1 MDLSQ
6 FEGLLGTLD
15 LPKLR
20 SYQLLINSAI
30 QNVLSGNN
38 SVSGGSYLSA
48 KSNVRSVHDTIEL
61 HENFI
66 DTTERELLMGELLS
80 LGFTL
85 KTKTKSDKVQNK
97 FISSLPE
104 PYSWPSKKG
113 PVINHPL
120 DMNSFG
126 SIKSIMDQINQKFGC
141 KMNSVLV
148 SCYASGI
155 VNTGLHK
162 DDEKSLDPNQP
173 ICVLSI
179 GAIRQVEWVAVDK
192 PSKYAADLTI
202 NPADSSLYIMK
213 AGCQDDFLHRVR
225 RDKRVKSWR
234 ISLSFRCSVPEESV
248 VADNVAVDSTSSSAP
263 RTPPSAPRTP
273 PAITQTHAAPSAST
287 PNLANGPQGFSPF
300 PNHSTLGSFNS
311 QNERVCL
318 ILGSS
323 ITKNVSGELLSRRSR
338 TVINLSESGANI
350 FDLTKVVNEFYSE
363 NPCVVHKVDKIV
375 INIGTNDIKWLNGR
389 KVSVFKKFR
398 VPMSNFIKDLKFL
411 FPNALIIFTTVLPIR
426 ALYDYT
432 AMTVNHFNHLL
443 YQVCN
448 EFGCIFYD
456 CFLDFLAPDQRDYNS
471 SLFRDKWHLN
481 DNGLRLLCRSIKDC
495 IYGKLFNSRA
505 KSRSS
510 SSFYNFY

>member
-6 FEGLLGTLD
+6 FEGFLGTMD
-15 LPKLR
+15 LSKLR
-20 SYQLLINSAI
+20 SYQSLINVAI

-38 SVSGGSYLSA
+38 SVSGGSYMSA
-48 KSNVRSVHDTIEL
+48 KSNVRSIHDTIEL

-66 DTTERELLMGELLS
+66 DTTERDILMSELLS
-80 LGFTL
+80 LGFTM

-120 DMNSFG
+120 DMNSF
-126 SIKSIMDQINQKFGC
+126 SFIKSIMNQINQKFGC

-173 ICVLSI
+173 ICVLSL

-192 PSKYAADLTI
+192 PSKYAADLII
-202 NPADSSLYIMK
+202 NPPDSSLYIMK
-213 AGCQDDFLHRVR
+213 AGCQEDFLHRVR

-234 ISLSFRCSVPEESV
+234 ISLSFRCSVPEENAA
-248 VADNVAVDSTSSSAP
+248 VAEHEAVDSTSSSG
-263 RTPPSAPRTP
+263 APRTP
-273 PAITQTHAAPSAST
+273 PAKVQTRAAPSAST
-287 PNLANGPQGFSPF
+287 PNLANAPQGFSPF
-300 PNHSTLGSFNS
+300 PDHSYSGSFNS

-323 ITKNVSGELLSRRSR
+323 ITKNVSGELLSRKSR

-350 FDLTKVVNEFYSE
+350 YDLTKVVNEFYSE

-398 VPMSNFIKDLKFL
+398 VPFSNFIKDLKFL

-432 AMTVNHFNHLL
+432 AMTVNHFNLLL

-456 CFLDFLAPDQRDYNS
+456 CFLDFLARDQRDYNS

-495 IYGKLFNSRA
+495 IYGKLFNSCA

-510 SSFYNFY
+510 FSFYNFY